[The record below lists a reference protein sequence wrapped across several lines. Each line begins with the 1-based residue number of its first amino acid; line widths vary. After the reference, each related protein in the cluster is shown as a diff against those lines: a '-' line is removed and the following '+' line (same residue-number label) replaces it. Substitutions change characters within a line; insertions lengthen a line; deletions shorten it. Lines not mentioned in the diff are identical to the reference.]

1 MLGVAL
7 EFKNKPDTTTPI
19 NATNLNQMQSSL
31 YNLIMDAAHPVGS
44 YIETDDISYNPN
56 ESLVGTWV
64 LENDGTNL
72 VSKSNEEGSVFNVD
86 IGNIVGN
93 ENHSHTLDSGYAM
106 IGTDAS
112 SNSYN
117 RIKYID
123 GYTYN
128 SKSTAQSFSFVNGE
142 TDSATALGGQTDLE
156 SNIQPSKI
164 INRWHRTA

>member
-7 EFKNKPDTTTPI
+7 DFENYPSTKTPI
-19 NATNLNQMQSSL
+19 NATNLNNMQKL
-31 YNLIMDAAHPVGS
+31 LVDLIHPIGT
-44 YIETDDISYNPN
+44 YYETSNSEFNPN
-56 ESLVGTWV
+56 TAWGGTWI

-72 VSKSNEEGSVFNVD
+72 VSKSNDEESIFNVD
-86 IGNIVGN
+86 IGTIIGN
-93 ENHSHTLDSGYAM
+93 ENHSHTLNSAYAM

-112 SNSYN
+112 SNSYD

-142 TDSATALGGQTDLE
+142 TDSATALGGQTDLG